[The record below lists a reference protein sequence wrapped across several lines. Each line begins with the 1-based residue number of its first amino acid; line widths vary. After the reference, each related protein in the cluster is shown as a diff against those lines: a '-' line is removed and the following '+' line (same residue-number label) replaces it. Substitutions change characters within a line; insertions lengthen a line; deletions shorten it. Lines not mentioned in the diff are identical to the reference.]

1 MGLSWSSHSENGA
14 DGLTGET
21 PLRQTRRDWVAMERK
36 GGKQRV
42 CERSGN
48 WEFNDTG
55 EKQVGEM
62 VRSFTGTLS
71 LRGTRRGIQEDGG
84 GT

>member
-1 MGLSWSSHSENGA
+1 
-14 DGLTGET
+14 
-21 PLRQTRRDWVAMERK
+21 MERK

-48 WEFNDTG
+48 REFNDTG
-55 EKQVGEM
+55 EKQVREM

-71 LRGTRRGIQEDGG
+71 LRGTRRGIQEGG
-84 GT
+84 GDT